1 MATKQKTNIW
11 HLGVNATSIVSVPK
25 SRYFRAFLSN
35 SVGIDLTVFPFLIC
49 SVCNSFMPSTPW
61 FLVACKKF
69 CMLCFFPAAASFC
82 SPVVKAKRKRAT
94 AVEKVYLWKQSH
106 YLTTFCNCSLKQNFR
121 GCDFCASEDIFE
133 KLYSKSSVAN
143 GFFFYSFFLL
153 RANSCCT
160 WF

>member
-1 MATKQKTNIW
+1 MGSGIFQKEQLSAFTVKLYIHPQPHYFVATTQKTNIW

-25 SRYFRAFLSN
+25 SRYFRAFFKARELRYRFFFLS
-35 SVGIDLTVFPFLIC
+35 FIC

-69 CMLCFFPAAASFC
+69 CMLCFFPAASFC

-106 YLTTFCNCSLKQNFR
+106 YLSTFCNCSLKQNFR
-121 GCDFCASEDIFE
+121 G
-133 KLYSKSSVAN
+133 
-143 GFFFYSFFLL
+143 
-153 RANSCCT
+153 
-160 WF
+160 W

>member
-25 SRYFRAFLSN
+25 SRYFRAFLSA

-106 YLTTFCNCSLKQNFR
+106 YLSTFCNCSAETKLSGLVK
-121 GCDFCASEDIFE
+121 IFL

-143 GFFFYSFFLL
+143 DFFLQFFL
-153 RANSCCT
+153 FAQT
-160 WF
+160 VVALGLKF